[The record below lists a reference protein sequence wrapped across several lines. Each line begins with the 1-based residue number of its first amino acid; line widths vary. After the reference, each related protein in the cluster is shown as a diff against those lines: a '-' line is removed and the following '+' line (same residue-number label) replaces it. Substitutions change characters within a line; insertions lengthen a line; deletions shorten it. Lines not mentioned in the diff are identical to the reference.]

1 MIVKH
6 VLRFTKLEPHQQQN
20 VILWQQ
26 SGSRSQFDNDD
37 VMSVFFEWHRKSS
50 NMSRR
55 WVNSLLML
63 IKALF

>member
-37 VMSVFFEWHRKSS
+37 AGADVNIIWMAQKVLKYVKTMSQFIADVD
-50 NMSRR
+50 
-55 WVNSLLML
+55 
-63 IKALF
+63 